1 MVKATVNTY
10 HTINYKQLAGLQT
23 PTKHSEEDIQTKR
36 VEKEA
41 RSQSMAEK
49 AYSCGI
55 SKIDLRELRF
65 SKAINNVNIC
75 LPHDEC
81 YGN

>member
-1 MVKATVNTY
+1 M
-10 HTINYKQLAGLQT
+10 
-23 PTKHSEEDIQTKR
+23 
-36 VEKEA
+36 
-41 RSQSMAEK
+41 EK

-81 YGN
+81 YGIEINLKLLVFI

>member
-23 PTKHSEEDIQTKR
+23 PTKHSKEDIQTKM

-41 RSQSMAEK
+41 RSQSMAKKGLAEFPR
-49 AYSCGI
+49 
-55 SKIDLRELRF
+55 LT
-65 SKAINNVNIC
+65 
-75 LPHDEC
+75 
-81 YGN
+81 